1 MRWTHVLAV
10 GAAASLGLTAACSAP
25 ASTPGSTGGT
35 TASKSAEGKA
45 AAAIDPTAKGPAP
58 EVAGAKK
65 GGTLTVSY
73 STAPADLDPSAQ
85 FYQDSGAIMSR
96 LVHRSLTAFIH
107 RDGKQVLVP
116 DLATDL
122 GQVSAD
128 GLTWTFTIKDGIKYS
143 DGTTVTADDIAYSVK
158 RSFAFTDTG
167 PTYQVDFL
175 KDGAKY
181 EGPWDDANRQD
192 QFGDTFAGV
201 EAKGNQVIFH
211 LEKRWETLPYFAS
224 FTQTS
229 PIQKAKET
237 KNRDYGNTAP
247 STGPY
252 MIKSFTQGTE
262 LTLVR
267 NPNWDPKTDAART
280 AYVDS
285 YSFKFGQDF
294 LKVQQGIL
302 ASNGPDATT
311 LNWDGIDSS
320 LADMVTGAKA
330 SQFINGQ
337 SSCVVAVN
345 MDSRKMPLEV
355 RKALAVAY
363 PFDDINKAAGATAL
377 SQTPAS
383 TLIPPQI
390 PGWLDYKLP
399 GLGGTGNGDPAKA
412 KELLAAAGFGPGKEF
427 ELVYY
432 YTNDD
437 PSNVAQ
443 QVNQVRKTKLQEAG
457 FKVKDM
463 GVPNKERRK
472 LIAKLD
478 GPHNMMQSPGGW
490 CYDWPSADSIFPPM
504 VSSTQIKNNGTN
516 WGNLSDP
523 KIDAEMERIL
533 KLSIADQGPEWGK
546 FDKWLMENYLPAIPY
561 YYDRSNILFGTKVK
575 NVINDPNHGMP
586 ILDAIWVEQ

>member
-10 GAAASLGLTAACSAP
+10 GAVASLGLTAACSAP
-25 ASTPGSTGGT
+25 ASTPGATTGA
-35 TASKSAEGKA
+35 TASQTADSKA

-73 STAPADLDPSAQ
+73 STAPADMDPSAQ
-85 FYQDSGAIMSR
+85 FYQDSGAIMTR
-96 LVHRSLTAFIH
+96 LTQRSLTSFVN
-107 RDGKQVLVP
+107 RNGKQVLVP

-128 GLTWTFTIKDGIKYS
+128 GLTWTFTLKDGIKYS
-143 DGTTVTADDIAYSVK
+143 DGSAVVADDIAYAVK

-181 EGPWDDANRQD
+181 EGPWDNPETENP
-192 QFGDTFAGV
+192 FGDTFAGV
-201 EAKGNQVIFH
+201 EAQGNKVIFH
-211 LEKRWETLPYFAS
+211 LEKRWETLPYFAT
-224 FTQTS
+224 FTQVS
-229 PIQKAKET
+229 PIPKAKET
-237 KNRDYGNTAP
+237 KNRDYGNTAL

-267 NPNWDPKTDAART
+267 NPNWDAKTDPART

-285 YSFKFGQDF
+285 YAFKFGQDSI
-294 LKVQQGIL
+294 KVQQGIL

-311 LNWDGIDSS
+311 LNWDGIDAS
-320 LADMVTGAKA
+320 LADQVTGAKS

-337 SSCVVAVN
+337 SSCVIAVN
-345 MDSRKMPLEV
+345 MDSRKIPLEV
-355 RKALAVAY
+355 RKAIAVAY
-363 PFDDINKAAGATAL
+363 PFDDINKAAGATPL

-399 GLGGTGNGDPAKA
+399 GLTGTGNGDPAKA
-412 KELLAAAGFGPGKEF
+412 KEMLKAAGKEGF

-457 FKVKDM
+457 FTVKDL
-463 GVPNKERRK
+463 GVPNKERRT
-472 LIAKLD
+472 LISKLD
-478 GPHNMMQSPGGW
+478 GPHNMLQSPGGW
-490 CYDWPSADSIFPPM
+490 CFDWPSADSIFPPM
-504 VSSTQIKNNGTN
+504 VSSTQIKGGGTN
-516 WGNLSDP
+516 
-523 KIDAEMERIL
+523 
-533 KLSIADQGPEWGK
+533 
-546 FDKWLMENYLPAIPY
+546 
-561 YYDRSNILFGTKVK
+561 
-575 NVINDPNHGMP
+575 
-586 ILDAIWVEQ
+586 

>member
-10 GAAASLGLTAACSAP
+10 GAVASLGLTAACSAP
-25 ASTPGSTGGT
+25 ASTPGSTTGAS
-35 TASKSAEGKA
+35 ASKTAEAKA

-73 STAPADLDPSAQ
+73 SSTPADMDPSAQ
-85 FYQDSGAIMSR
+85 FYQDTGAIMTQ
-96 LVHRSLTAFIH
+96 LTQRSLTAFVN
-107 RDGKQVLVP
+107 RDGHQVLVP

-122 GQVSAD
+122 GQASAD
-128 GLTWTFTIKDGIKYS
+128 GLTWTFTLKDGIKYS
-143 DGTTVTADDIAYSVK
+143 DGTPVVADDIAYAVK

-181 EGPWDDANRQD
+181 EGPWDSDPTRSD
-192 QFGDTFAGV
+192 TFGDTFAGV
-201 EAKGNQVIFH
+201 EAQGNKVIFH

-229 PIQKAKET
+229 PIPKAKDT
-237 KNRDYGNTAP
+237 KNRDYGNTAL

-252 MIKSFTQGTE
+252 VIKSFTQGTE

-285 YSFKFGQDF
+285 YVFKFGQDSI
-294 LKVQQGIL
+294 KVQQGIL

-311 LNWDGIDSS
+311 LNIDAIDAS
-320 LADMVTGAKA
+320 LSDQVTGAKA
-330 SQFINGQ
+330 NQFVNGQ

-345 MDSRKMPLEV
+345 LDSRKIPLEV
-355 RKALAVAY
+355 RKAIAVAY
-363 PFDDINKAAGATAL
+363 PFDDINKAGGATAL

-399 GLGGTGNGDPAKA
+399 GLTGTGNGDPVKA
-412 KELLAAAGFGPGKEF
+412 KEMLKAAGKEGF

-457 FKVKDM
+457 FKVTDM
-463 GVPNKERRK
+463 GVAGKERRK

-478 GPHNMMQSPGGW
+478 GPHNMLQSPGGW
-490 CYDWPSADSIFPPM
+490 CFDWPSADSIFPPM
-504 VSSTQIKNNGTN
+504 VSSTQIKNGGTN

-523 KIDAEMERIL
+523 KIDAEMERIQ
-533 KLSIADQGPEWGK
+533 KLSIAEQGPEWGK
-546 FDKWLMENYLPAIPY
+546 FDKCLMETYLPAIPY
-561 YYDRSNILFGTKVK
+561 YYDRSNILFGTKVH
-575 NVINDPNHGMP
+575 NVVNDPNHGMP
-586 ILDAIWVEQ
+586 ILDSIWVDQ

>member
-10 GAAASLGLTAACSAP
+10 GAVASLGLTAACSAP
-25 ASTPGSTGGT
+25 ASTPGATTGA
-35 TASKSAEGKA
+35 TASQTADSKA

-73 STAPADLDPSAQ
+73 STAPADMDPSAQ
-85 FYQDSGAIMSR
+85 FYQDSGAIMTR
-96 LVHRSLTAFIH
+96 LTQRSLTSFVN
-107 RDGKQVLVP
+107 RNGKQVLVP

-128 GLTWTFTIKDGIKYS
+128 GLTWTFTLKDGIKYS
-143 DGTTVTADDIAYSVK
+143 DGSAVVADDIAYAVK

-181 EGPWDDANRQD
+181 EGPWDNPETENP
-192 QFGDTFAGV
+192 FGDTFAGV
-201 EAKGNQVIFH
+201 EAQGNKVIFH
-211 LEKRWETLPYFAS
+211 LEKRWETLPYFAT
-224 FTQTS
+224 FTQVS
-229 PIQKAKET
+229 PIPKAKET
-237 KNRDYGNTAP
+237 KNRDYGNTAL

-267 NPNWDPKTDAART
+267 NPNWDAKTDPART

-285 YSFKFGQDF
+285 YAFKFGQDSI
-294 LKVQQGIL
+294 KVQQGIL

-311 LNWDGIDSS
+311 LNWDGIDAS
-320 LADMVTGAKA
+320 LADQVTGAKS

-345 MDSRKMPLEV
+345 MDSRKIPLEV
-355 RKALAVAY
+355 RKAIAVAY
-363 PFDDINKAAGATAL
+363 PFDDINKAAGATPL

-399 GLGGTGNGDPAKA
+399 GLTGTGNGDPVKA
-412 KELLAAAGFGPGKEF
+412 KEMLKAAGKEGF

-457 FKVKDM
+457 FTVKDL
-463 GVPNKERRK
+463 GVPNKERRT
-472 LIAKLD
+472 LISKLD
-478 GPHNMMQSPGGW
+478 GPHNMLQSPGGW
-490 CYDWPSADSIFPPM
+490 CFDWPSADSIFPPM
-504 VSSTQIKNNGTN
+504 VSSTQIKGGGTN
-516 WGNLSDP
+516 WGNLSDA

-546 FDKWLMENYLPAIPY
+546 FDKWLMETYLPAIPY
-561 YYDRSNILFGTKVK
+561 YYDRSNLLFGTKVK

-586 ILDAIWVEQ
+586 VLDAIWVEQ

>member
-10 GAAASLGLTAACSAP
+10 GAVASLGLTAACSAP
-25 ASTPGSTGGT
+25 ASTPGATTGA
-35 TASKSAEGKA
+35 TASQTADSKA

-73 STAPADLDPSAQ
+73 STAPADMDPSAQ
-85 FYQDSGAIMSR
+85 FYQDSGAIMTR
-96 LVHRSLTAFIH
+96 LTQRSLTSFVN
-107 RDGKQVLVP
+107 RNGKQVLVP

-128 GLTWTFTIKDGIKYS
+128 GLTWTFTLKDGIKYS
-143 DGTTVTADDIAYSVK
+143 DGSAVVADDIAYAVK

-181 EGPWDDANRQD
+181 EGPWDNPETENP
-192 QFGDTFAGV
+192 FGDTFAGV
-201 EAKGNQVIFH
+201 EAQGNKVIFH
-211 LEKRWETLPYFAS
+211 LEKRWETLPYFAT
-224 FTQTS
+224 FTQVS
-229 PIQKAKET
+229 PIPKAKET
-237 KNRDYGNTAP
+237 KNRDYGNTAL

-267 NPNWDPKTDAART
+267 NPNWDAKTDPART

-285 YSFKFGQDF
+285 YAFKFGQDSI
-294 LKVQQGIL
+294 KVQQGIL

-311 LNWDGIDSS
+311 LNWDGIDAS
-320 LADMVTGAKA
+320 LADQVTGAKS

-345 MDSRKMPLEV
+345 MDSRKIPLEV
-355 RKALAVAY
+355 RKAIAVAY
-363 PFDDINKAAGATAL
+363 PFDDINKAAGATPL

-399 GLGGTGNGDPAKA
+399 GLTGTGNGDPVKA
-412 KELLAAAGFGPGKEF
+412 KEMLKAAGKEGF

-457 FKVKDM
+457 FTVKDL
-463 GVPNKERRK
+463 GVPNKERRT

-478 GPHNMMQSPGGW
+478 GPHNMLQSPGGW
-490 CYDWPSADSIFPPM
+490 CFDWPSADSIFPPM
-504 VSSTQIKNNGTN
+504 VSSTQIKGGGTN
-516 WGNLSDP
+516 WGNLSDA

-546 FDKWLMENYLPAIPY
+546 FDKRIMETYLPAIPY
-561 YYDRSNILFGTKVK
+561 YYDRSNLLFGTKVK

-586 ILDAIWVEQ
+586 VLDAIWVEQ

>member
-10 GAAASLGLTAACSAP
+10 GAVASLGLTAACSAP
-25 ASTPGSTGGT
+25 ASTPGATTGA
-35 TASKSAEGKA
+35 TASQTADSKA

-73 STAPADLDPSAQ
+73 STAPADMDPSAQ
-85 FYQDSGAIMSR
+85 FYQDSGAIMTR
-96 LVHRSLTAFIH
+96 LTQRSLTSFVN
-107 RDGKQVLVP
+107 RNGKQVLVP

-128 GLTWTFTIKDGIKYS
+128 GLTWTFTLKDGIKYS
-143 DGTTVTADDIAYSVK
+143 DGSAVVADDIAYAVK

-181 EGPWDDANRQD
+181 EGPWDNPETENP
-192 QFGDTFAGV
+192 FGDTFAGV
-201 EAKGNQVIFH
+201 EAQGNKVIFH
-211 LEKRWETLPYFAS
+211 LEKRWETLPYFAT
-224 FTQTS
+224 FTQVS
-229 PIQKAKET
+229 PIPKAKET
-237 KNRDYGNTAP
+237 KNRDYGNTAL

-267 NPNWDPKTDAART
+267 NPNWDAKTDPART

-285 YSFKFGQDF
+285 YAFKFGQDSI
-294 LKVQQGIL
+294 KVQQGIL

-311 LNWDGIDSS
+311 LNWDGIDAS
-320 LADMVTGAKA
+320 LADQVTGAKS

-345 MDSRKMPLEV
+345 MDSRKIPLEV
-355 RKALAVAY
+355 RKAIAVAY
-363 PFDDINKAAGATAL
+363 PFDDINKAAGATPL

-399 GLGGTGNGDPAKA
+399 GLTGTGNGDPVKA
-412 KELLAAAGFGPGKEF
+412 KEMLKAAGKEGF

-457 FKVKDM
+457 FTVKDL
-463 GVPNKERRK
+463 GVPNKERRT

-478 GPHNMMQSPGGW
+478 GPHNMLQSPGGW
-490 CYDWPSADSIFPPM
+490 CFDWPSADSIFPPM
-504 VSSTQIKNNGTN
+504 VSSTQIKGGGTN
-516 WGNLSDP
+516 WGNLAEP

-546 FDKWLMENYLPAIPY
+546 FDKWLMETYLPAIPY
-561 YYDRSNILFGTKVK
+561 YYDRSNLLFGTKVK

-586 ILDAIWVEQ
+586 VLDAIWVEQ

>member
-10 GAAASLGLTAACSAP
+10 GAVASLGLTAACSAP
-25 ASTPGSTGGT
+25 ASTPGSTTGAS
-35 TASKSAEGKA
+35 ASKTAEAKA

-73 STAPADLDPSAQ
+73 SATPADMDPSAQ
-85 FYQDSGAIMSR
+85 FYQDTGAIMTQ
-96 LVHRSLTAFIH
+96 LTQRSLTAFVN
-107 RDGKQVLVP
+107 RDGHQVLVP

-122 GQVSAD
+122 GQASAD
-128 GLTWTFTIKDGIKYS
+128 GLTWTFTLKDGIKYS
-143 DGTTVTADDIAYSVK
+143 DGTPVVADDIAYAVK

-181 EGPWDDANRQD
+181 EGPWDSDPTRSD
-192 QFGDTFAGV
+192 TFGDTFAGV
-201 EAKGNQVIFH
+201 EAQGNKVIFH

-229 PIQKAKET
+229 PIPKAKDT
-237 KNRDYGNTAP
+237 KNRDYGNTAL

-252 MIKSFTQGTE
+252 VIKSFTQGTE

-285 YSFKFGQDF
+285 YVFKFGQDSI
-294 LKVQQGIL
+294 KVQQGIL

-311 LNWDGIDSS
+311 LNFDAIDAS
-320 LADMVTGAKA
+320 LSDQVTGAKA
-330 SQFINGQ
+330 SQFVNGQ

-345 MDSRKMPLEV
+345 LDSRKIPLEV
-355 RKALAVAY
+355 RKAIAVAY
-363 PFDDINKAAGATAL
+363 PFDDINKAGGATAL

-399 GLGGTGNGDPAKA
+399 GLTGTGNGDPVKA
-412 KELLAAAGFGPGKEF
+412 KEMLKAAGKEGF

-457 FKVKDM
+457 FKVTDM
-463 GVPNKERRK
+463 GVAGKERRK

-478 GPHNMMQSPGGW
+478 GPHNMLQSPGGW
-490 CYDWPSADSIFPPM
+490 CFDWPSADSIFPPM
-504 VSSTQIKNNGTN
+504 VSSTQIKNGGTN

-523 KIDAEMERIL
+523 KIDAEMERIQ
-533 KLSIADQGPEWGK
+533 KLSIAEQGPEWGK
-546 FDKWLMENYLPAIPY
+546 FDKWLMETYLPAIPY
-561 YYDRSNILFGTKVK
+561 YYDRSNILFGTKVH
-575 NVINDPNHGMP
+575 NVVNDPNHGMP
-586 ILDAIWVEQ
+586 ILDSIWVDQ

>member
-10 GAAASLGLTAACSAP
+10 GAVASLGLTAACSAP
-25 ASTPGSTGGT
+25 ASTPGATTGA
-35 TASKSAEGKA
+35 TASQTADSKA

-73 STAPADLDPSAQ
+73 STAPADMDPSAQ
-85 FYQDSGAIMSR
+85 FYQDSGAIMTR
-96 LVHRSLTAFIH
+96 LTQRSLTSFVN
-107 RDGKQVLVP
+107 RNGKQVLVP

-128 GLTWTFTIKDGIKYS
+128 GLTWTFTLKDGIKYS
-143 DGTTVTADDIAYSVK
+143 DGSAVVADDIAYAVK

-181 EGPWDDANRQD
+181 EGPWDNPETENP
-192 QFGDTFAGV
+192 FGDTFAGV
-201 EAKGNQVIFH
+201 EAQGNKVIFH
-211 LEKRWETLPYFAS
+211 LEKRWETLPYFAT
-224 FTQTS
+224 FTQVS
-229 PIQKAKET
+229 PIPKAKET
-237 KNRDYGNTAP
+237 KNRDYGNTAL

-267 NPNWDPKTDAART
+267 NPNWDAKTDPART

-285 YSFKFGQDF
+285 YAFKFGQDSI
-294 LKVQQGIL
+294 KVQQGIL

-311 LNWDGIDSS
+311 LNWDGIDAS
-320 LADMVTGAKA
+320 LADQVTGAKS

-345 MDSRKMPLEV
+345 MDSRKIPLEV
-355 RKALAVAY
+355 RKAIAVAY
-363 PFDDINKAAGATAL
+363 PFDDINKAAGATPL

-399 GLGGTGNGDPAKA
+399 GLTGTGNGDPVKA
-412 KELLAAAGFGPGKEF
+412 KEMLKAAGKEGF

-457 FKVKDM
+457 FTVKDL
-463 GVPNKERRK
+463 GVPNKERRT

-478 GPHNMMQSPGGW
+478 GPHNMLQSPGGW
-490 CYDWPSADSIFPPM
+490 CFDWPSADSIFPPM
-504 VSSTQIKNNGTN
+504 VSSTQIKGGGTN
-516 WGNLSDP
+516 WGNLSDA

-546 FDKWLMENYLPAIPY
+546 FDKWLMETYLPAIPY
-561 YYDRSNILFGTKVK
+561 YYDRSNLLFGTKVK
-575 NVINDPNHGMP
+575 NVINDPIHGMP
-586 ILDAIWVEQ
+586 VLDAIWVEQ

>member
-10 GAAASLGLTAACSAP
+10 GAVASLGLTAACSAP
-25 ASTPGSTGGT
+25 ASTPGATTGA
-35 TASKSAEGKA
+35 TASQTADSKA

-85 FYQDSGAIMSR
+85 FYQDSGAIMTR
-96 LVHRSLTAFIH
+96 LTQRSLTSFVN
-107 RDGKQVLVP
+107 RNGKQVLVP

-128 GLTWTFTIKDGIKYS
+128 GLTWTFTLKDGIKYS
-143 DGTTVTADDIAYSVK
+143 DGSAVVADDIAYAVK

-181 EGPWDDANRQD
+181 EGPWDNPETENP
-192 QFGDTFAGV
+192 FGDTFAGV
-201 EAKGNQVIFH
+201 EAQGNKVIFH
-211 LEKRWETLPYFAS
+211 LEKRWETLPYFAT
-224 FTQTS
+224 FTQVS
-229 PIQKAKET
+229 PNPKAKET
-237 KNRDYGNTAP
+237 KNRDYGNTAL

-267 NPNWDPKTDAART
+267 NPNWDAKTDPART

-285 YSFKFGQDF
+285 YAFKFGQDSI
-294 LKVQQGIL
+294 KVQQGIL

-311 LNWDGIDSS
+311 LNWDGIDAS
-320 LADMVTGAKA
+320 LADQVTGAKS

-345 MDSRKMPLEV
+345 MDSRKIPLEV
-355 RKALAVAY
+355 RKAIAVAY
-363 PFDDINKAAGATAL
+363 PFDDINKAAGATPL

-399 GLGGTGNGDPAKA
+399 GLTGTGNGDPVKA
-412 KELLAAAGFGPGKEF
+412 KEMLKAAGKEGF

-457 FKVKDM
+457 FTVKDL
-463 GVPNKERRK
+463 GVPNKERRT

-478 GPHNMMQSPGGW
+478 GPHNMLQSPGGW
-490 CYDWPSADSIFPPM
+490 CFDWPSADSIFPPM
-504 VSSTQIKNNGTN
+504 VSSTQIKGGGTN
-516 WGNLSDP
+516 WGNLSDA

-546 FDKWLMENYLPAIPY
+546 FDKWLMETYLPAIPY
-561 YYDRSNILFGTKVK
+561 YYDRSNLLFGTKVK

-586 ILDAIWVEQ
+586 VLDAIWVEQ

>member
-1 MRWTHVLAV
+1 
-10 GAAASLGLTAACSAP
+10 LGLTAACSAP
-25 ASTPGSTGGT
+25 ASTPGATTGA
-35 TASKSAEGKA
+35 TASQTADSKA

-73 STAPADLDPSAQ
+73 STAPADMDPSAQ
-85 FYQDSGAIMSR
+85 FYQDSGAIMTR
-96 LVHRSLTAFIH
+96 LTQRSLTSFVN
-107 RDGKQVLVP
+107 RNGKQVLVP

-128 GLTWTFTIKDGIKYS
+128 GLTWTFTLKDGIKYS
-143 DGTTVTADDIAYSVK
+143 DGSAVVADDIAYAVK

-181 EGPWDDANRQD
+181 EGPWDNPETENP
-192 QFGDTFAGV
+192 FGDTFAGV
-201 EAKGNQVIFH
+201 EAQGNKVIFH
-211 LEKRWETLPYFAS
+211 LEKRWETLPYFAT
-224 FTQTS
+224 FTQVS
-229 PIQKAKET
+229 PIPKAKET
-237 KNRDYGNTAP
+237 KNRDYGNTAL

-267 NPNWDPKTDAART
+267 NPNWDAKTDPART

-285 YSFKFGQDF
+285 YAFKFGQDSI
-294 LKVQQGIL
+294 KVQQGIL

-311 LNWDGIDSS
+311 LNWDGIDAS
-320 LADMVTGAKA
+320 LADQVTGAKS

-345 MDSRKMPLEV
+345 MDSRKIPLEV
-355 RKALAVAY
+355 RKAIAVAY
-363 PFDDINKAAGATAL
+363 PFDDINKAAGATPL

-399 GLGGTGNGDPAKA
+399 GLTGTGNGDPVKA
-412 KELLAAAGFGPGKEF
+412 KEMLKAAGKEGF

-457 FKVKDM
+457 FTVKDL
-463 GVPNKERRK
+463 GVPNKERRT
-472 LIAKLD
+472 LISKLD
-478 GPHNMMQSPGGW
+478 GPHNMLQSPGGW
-490 CYDWPSADSIFPPM
+490 CFDWPSADSIFPPM
-504 VSSTQIKNNGTN
+504 VSSTQIKGGGTN
-516 WGNLSDP
+516 WGNLSDA

-546 FDKWLMENYLPAIPY
+546 FDKWLMETYLPAIPY
-561 YYDRSNILFGTKVK
+561 YYDRSNLLFGTKVK

-586 ILDAIWVEQ
+586 VLDAIWVEQ

>member
-1 MRWTHVLAV
+1 MRWTHVLAA
-10 GAAASLGLTAACSAP
+10 GAVASLGLTAACSAP
-25 ASTPGSTGGT
+25 ASTPGSTAGS
-35 TASKSAEGKA
+35 TASAASDTKA
-45 AAAIDPTAKGPAP
+45 AAALDPTAKGPAP

-73 STAPADLDPSAQ
+73 ATAPADMDPSAQ
-85 FYQDSGAIMSR
+85 FYQDSGAIMTR
-96 LVHRSLTAFIH
+96 LTQRSLTSFVH

-143 DGTTVTADDIAYSVK
+143 DGSAVTAEDIAYAVK

-181 EGPWDDANRQD
+181 EGPWDNPETQNT
-192 QFGDTFAGV
+192 FGDTFAGV
-201 EAKGNQVIFH
+201 EAQGNKVIFH
-211 LEKRWETLPYFAS
+211 LEKRWETLPYFAA
-224 FTQTS
+224 FTQVS
-229 PIQKAKET
+229 PIPKAKET
-237 KNRDYGNTAP
+237 KNRDYGNTAL

-267 NPNWDPKTDAART
+267 NPNWDPKTDPART

-285 YSFKFGQDF
+285 YVFKFGQDSI
-294 LKVQQGIL
+294 KVQQGIL

-311 LNWDGIDSS
+311 LNWDAIDAS
-320 LADMVTGAKA
+320 LADQVTGAKA
-330 SQFINGQ
+330 GQFINGQ
-337 SSCVVAVN
+337 SSCVIAVN
-345 MDSRKMPLEV
+345 MDSRKIPLEV
-355 RKALAVAY
+355 RKAIAMAY
-363 PFDDINKAAGATAL
+363 PFDDINKAAGATPL

-399 GLGGTGNGDPAKA
+399 GLTGTGNGDPVKA
-412 KELLAAAGFGPGKEF
+412 KEMLKAAGKEGF

-443 QVNQVRKTKLQEAG
+443 QVNQVRKTKLEAAG
-457 FKVKDM
+457 FKVTDM
-463 GVPNKERRK
+463 GVANKERRK

-478 GPHNMMQSPGGW
+478 GPHNMLQSPGGW
-490 CYDWPSADSIFPPM
+490 CFDWPSADSIFPPM
-504 VSSTQIKNNGTN
+504 VSSTQIKNGGTN
-516 WGNLSDP
+516 WGNLADP

-533 KLSIADQGPEWGK
+533 KLSIAEQGPEWGK
-546 FDKWLMENYLPAIPY
+546 FDKWLMETYLPAIPY
-561 YYDRSNILFGTKVK
+561 YYDRSNLLFGTKVK